1 MNVRG
6 SSRLI
11 PALVAVVVAA
21 GVYGLALGHPVALSA
36 GQSTQ
41 PKSAAVTAVQRACP
55 MLGQVTSGGAG
66 LAMIAAPASTGSGRA
81 ELTRLTPGT
90 GGPLKS
96 ATQTGQLTGT
106 TVRIAPPLPAAPPTT
121 QPGTGSQQGSGGTQ
135 QGGGGQQ
142 GGTSSPPV
150 PTSRVRGGAVVQ
162 ASGSMARGLAA
173 EQTFAGR
180 IPAAP
185 CESPRT
191 DFWFTGPGV
200 RAASRIQLFLA
211 NPADQAADANV
222 EIATDAGPLQGRSDT
237 GITVP
242 PHGMVVQSLA
252 GVIPGSRVVA
262 LHVRTSVGQV
272 AAAVQEIKG
281 AGGGSWLPAAQM
293 PARRVLVPGLPATS
307 GSRQLFLAVPGER
320 DAHVTISAVTS
331 RGTYQPTGG
340 GGIDVPAGSAIEV
353 TLPSLGG
360 IPAAIKLAS
369 NVPLTASAMITGGS
383 ASAPG
388 LFTAASPA
396 IEEQGVVAA
405 NLSGAGESSQLIL
418 TAPGGPVAAR
428 ITEYAAGSR
437 SAGPASKVVKVK
449 AHKSR
454 VVPLPHVKGSHAGS
468 SFSVAIAP
476 LPGSGPLYAGRL
488 VMDSQTATAQALQP
502 VESALTTVPLPPVSN
517 VLGDGH

>member
-1 MNVRG
+1 MMTRG

-11 PALVAVVVAA
+11 PAIVAVVVLA
-21 GVYGLALGHPVALSA
+21 GVYGLAMGHPVTLSA
-36 GQSTQ
+36 GQSAQ
-41 PKSAAVTAVQRACP
+41 PRSAAVSAVERACP
-55 MLGQVTSGGAG
+55 MLGQVNSGGAG

-81 ELTRLTPGT
+81 ELTRLTPGK

-96 ATQTGQLTGT
+96 ATQTGQLTAT
-106 TVRIAPPLPAAPPTT
+106 TVGIAPPLPAAPQTP
-121 QPGTGSQQGSGGTQ
+121 QPGGGTQQSGGSQ

-150 PTSRVRGGAVVQ
+150 ATSRVRGGALVQ

-173 EQTFAGR
+173 EQTFAGH

-185 CESPRT
+185 CESPGT

-242 PHGMVVQSLA
+242 PHAMVMQSLA
-252 GVIPGSRVVA
+252 PVIPGSRVVA

-281 AGGGSWLPAAQM
+281 AGGGSWLPAAQV

-340 GGIDVPAGSAIEV
+340 GGIDVPAGSAIEI

-396 IEEQGVVAA
+396 IQEQGVVAA

-418 TAPGGPVAAR
+418 TAPRGPAAAR
-428 ITEYAAGSR
+428 ITEFAAGSH
-437 SAGPASKVVKVK
+437 SASQASKVLKVK

-454 VVPLPHVKGSHAGS
+454 VVPLPHPKGAQAGS
-468 SFSVAIAP
+468 SFSVVVAP

-502 VESALTTVPLPPVSN
+502 VESALTRVPLPPVSN
-517 VLGDGH
+517 GLPGNGH